1 MAHGHLDASAMASP
15 APVRRSQRA
24 NAGSRLRQ
32 LLDEEA
38 DAAAVDEFYQQ
49 DIFKEEEADEEFQ
62 FTGGALHATMLPRC
76 SGDASNRCAGAPPSF
91 H

>member
-1 MAHGHLDASAMASP
+1 MASP
-15 APVRRSQRA
+15 ASTPVRRSQRA

-62 FTGGALHATMLPRC
+62 FTGGALHVPLLSRC

-91 H
+91 Q